1 MKRFLSVVIY
11 EYGVHRSVGTAAG
24 LTLVLGLLVAVAA
37 VGGVGLATEPVAAQ
51 STNETTIQHENPES
65 VAQEGDSERVRAW
78 LSGRLTDRLRENSIR
93 ISQGQYERADD
104 VFDDEFEQR
113 LGQYVDVAG
122 ESGGR
127 ATSGDGGGEGGDT
140 DDQTLFER
148 AQSEQTR
155 LAALRAEYDETYTAY
170 LEARQRGDSAA
181 ARQHARRLQQL
192 AREIRA
198 LGGSVTRT
206 LESIENETG
215 ANTEDIQQRV
225 NRTVQNV
232 TRLQE
237 EVQTETFVET
247 ELTIRTNR
255 TVASFVTPVRVR
267 GRLVIENGTAVANRS
282 IRIQV
287 GQRAV
292 DTTTGPNGTFAVV
305 YRPTLVRVDA
315 EAVPVRYQPDPTSPY
330 LATTTNASLEIE
342 QIDPS
347 LELAITPKS
356 ARFGERFTVEAMLS
370 VDGRAVPGVPIGTTL
385 SGSAVGKTT
394 TGTEGTARVEGTV
407 PAGIPPA
414 NATVDAVIIPE
425 NRAIGPAI
433 ASTDLVVRES
443 PTDLS
448 TSARIRSDEIVV
460 EGTLAGVP
468 DDGDTVAVPSQPVVV
483 TVGDITRTVR
493 TDDDGQYE
501 ATVAVTA
508 VTESEAEAPVL
519 IRAQF
524 DGSGT
529 NLESASAQTRL
540 NASVIAASAQ
550 TRFNASMIGD
560 SSGQAGSGS
569 TTDAIVSGWA
579 GLGGIVVVVLAAG
592 GFAWWWRQRDAEV
605 DETTIGDES
614 GALTEESASMTDP
627 PERTPLAEA
636 RDALSAGDTD
646 QAVIAAYGAVRRTL
660 TERYDSG
667 QTQTPREFL
676 ATCEERLDPE
686 ASTALHTLTEM
697 YEQTVFAPGDIEAPS
712 QAVDAAHS
720 LLETATSER
729 GEVADD

>member
-1 MKRFLSVVIY
+1 VKRFLSIVIY
-11 EYGVHRSVGTAAG
+11 GYGVHRSVGTATG
-24 LTLVLGLLVAVAA
+24 LTLILGLLVAVAA
-37 VGGVGLATEPVAAQ
+37 VGGVGVATEPVAAQ
-51 STNETTIQHENPES
+51 SATETNTTYHENPDA

-78 LSGRLTDRLRENSIR
+78 LSDRLTDRLRENSIR

-113 LGQYVDVAG
+113 LGQYVDVTG
-122 ESGGR
+122 ETDEDVGSG
-127 ATSGDGGGEGGDT
+127 TEE
-140 DDQTLFER
+140 QTAFER

-181 ARQHARRLQQL
+181 ARQHARRLQEL
-192 AREIRA
+192 TGEIRA

-206 LESIENETG
+206 LQSIENETG
-215 ANTEDIQQRV
+215 TDTTDIQQRI

-237 EVQTETFVET
+237 AVQTETFVET
-247 ELTIRTNR
+247 ELTVRTNR

-267 GRLVIENGTAVANRS
+267 GRLVTENDTAVANRS

-287 GQRAV
+287 GRRVV
-292 DTTTGPNGTFAVV
+292 DTTTGSNGTFAVT
-305 YRPTLVRVDA
+305 YRPTLVRIDA
-315 EAVPVRYQPDPTSPY
+315 RTVPVRYQPDPTSPY

-356 ARFGERFTVEAMLS
+356 ARFAERFTVEAMLS
-370 VDGRAVPGVPIGTTL
+370 VDGRAVPGVPIATTL
-385 SGSAVGKTT
+385 SDSAVGKTT
-394 TGTEGTARVEGTV
+394 TGSEGTARVEGAV

-414 NATVDAVIIPE
+414 NATVNAVTIPE
-425 NRAIGPAI
+425 NRAIGSVI

-460 EGTLAGVP
+460 KGTLAGVS
-468 DDGDTVAVPSQPVVV
+468 DDGNMIAVPSQPVVV

-493 TDDDGQYE
+493 TDDDGQYV

-529 NLESASAQTRL
+529 NLESASAQTRF
-540 NASVIAASAQ
+540 NASVIAAS
-550 TRFNASMIGD
+550 
-560 SSGQAGSGS
+560 SGQAGS

-579 GLGGIVVVVLAAG
+579 DLGGMVAVLLAAG
-592 GFAWWWRQRDAEV
+592 GLAWWWRQRDVEI
-605 DETTIGDES
+605 DETTIGDAS
-614 GALTEESASMTDP
+614 GALTGETASTTDMDT

-646 QAVIAAYGAVRRTL
+646 RAVIAAYGAVRRTL

-697 YEQTVFAPGDIEAPS
+697 YEQTVFAPGDIEVPS
-712 QAVDAAHS
+712 RAIDAARS
-720 LLETATSER
+720 LLDTAASER
-729 GEVADD
+729 GEIADD